1 MIVAGR
7 LFIVLGVFGLG
18 AGVLYYVWNADNPEL
33 AGVGLLGAFFVAC
46 IYLGLVLLR
55 ASPANPRHRG
65 EPDTGLVGSAHPDR
79 GAADEHGNIHVMGPT
94 IAPAVYSLAAL
105 VLLGGVVYRHKL
117 LGPWGIALGVLS
129 AVVAT
134 AIWYR
139 NVSADA
145 RAALQGAD
153 HGGHG
158 DGAGPLAAGQPQ
170 APPGPP
176 GPANYFE
183 QLRQALEAGDLD
195 WAAAAYAQ
203 DAVYYEPANP
213 PHLGRDAIRAYLN
226 DFLKGHRDLRWSVQ
240 RMGADGD
247 VAIVEWALSFRSHDR
262 RVSDQAGV
270 TVLQVGPGGVRY
282 HRDYL

>member
-7 LFIVLGVFGLG
+7 LFVVLGIFGLVAG
-18 AGVLYYVWNADNPEL
+18 AVYYAWNADDPEL

-46 IYLGLVLLR
+46 IYLGLILLR
-55 ASPANPRHRG
+55 ASPASARHRG

-94 IAPAVYSLAAL
+94 LAPFVYSFAAL
-105 VLLGGVVYRHKL
+105 VLLGGLVYRDK
-117 LGPWGIALGVLS
+117 LGPWGIVLGLVA
-129 AVVAT
+129 AVAGT

-145 RAALQGAD
+145 RAALHGG

-158 DGAGPLAAGQPQ
+158 DGGGAPLEGDLPEV
-170 APPGPP
+170 PSGPP
-176 GPANYFE
+176 GPANWFE
-183 QLRQALEAGDLD
+183 QLRQALEGGDPD
-195 WAAAAYAQ
+195 WAAASYAS

-213 PHLGRDAIRAYLN
+213 PHQGRDAIRAYLT
-226 DFLKGHRDLRWSVQ
+226 DFLKGHRELRWNVQ
-240 RMGADGD
+240 RMGVDGD
-247 VAIVEWALSFRSHDR
+247 VAIVEWVLSFRSHDR
-262 RVSDQAGV
+262 RVTDQAGV
-270 TVLQVGPGGVRY
+270 TVVETGPDGVRY